1 MAAKKSGGGEGQ
13 PGFILYQGEQG
24 DFRIRVRLEG
34 ATVWLTQA
42 QMAELY
48 QTTVANV
55 NIHIKGILRDQE
67 LSGEGTIKE
76 SLMVQNE
83 SGRSVR
89 RKLLCYNLDMVLA
102 VGYRVKSRRGTQF
115 RQWATGILAEYS
127 VKGFALDDQRLK
139 NPPLPG
145 AALGDPFQEL
155 LERIRDIRASEKRLY
170 LRVRE
175 IFALAADYAPKDEHC
190 ARFFAVIQ
198 NKLHH
203 AVTGRTAPELI
214 AERADRKRPN
224 MGLSHWQ
231 GDRILSPDVT
241 VAKNYL
247 QEGEIAELNLIVGMW
262 LDFAEDQSR
271 RKRQVFLKDWE
282 RKLDE
287 FLRFN
292 ERPVLAGAGRISKE
306 TAEAKAHAEYEA
318 YAAARRAQL
327 EDVGLAESIAMLEQA
342 AKALPRA
349 GKKGKAKDKTE

>member
-1 MAAKKSGGGEGQ
+1 
-13 PGFILYQGEQG
+13 
-24 DFRIRVRLEG
+24 
-34 ATVWLTQA
+34 
-42 QMAELY
+42 
-48 QTTVANV
+48 
-55 NIHIKGILRDQE
+55 
-67 LSGEGTIKE
+67 
-76 SLMVQNE
+76 
-83 SGRSVR
+83 
-89 RKLLCYNLDMVLA
+89 
-102 VGYRVKSRRGTQF
+102 
-115 RQWATGILAEYS
+115 
-127 VKGFALDDQRLK
+127 
-139 NPPLPG
+139 
-145 AALGDPFQEL
+145 
-155 LERIRDIRASEKRLY
+155 
-170 LRVRE
+170 
-175 IFALAADYAPKDEHC
+175 
-190 ARFFAVIQ
+190 VIQ

-241 VAKNYL
+241 VSKNYL